1 MSTPIVAPATLAH
14 EHTGESSM
22 RKAARCAMVIL
33 GAGGD
38 LTRRKLMPALAHLAC
53 DGFMD
58 PDSIIIGVGRDN
70 FTDESWRAAMGDALK
85 TSDEIQV
92 ADSAAVTKFLG
103 MLRFVRGDLRAAE
116 TYKAV
121 TERVTQFESGAGDDL
136 DVGRLIYLAIPP
148 SLYADAAKRVSESGL
163 VPRTVRDDKKW
174 ARIVIEKP
182 FGRDLDSARSLD
194 KLLLSLF
201 SEQQIYRIDHYLGK
215 ETVQN
220 ILVLRFANS
229 IFEPVW
235 NRNFV
240 HHVQITAAE
249 TVGVEHRASYYEESG
264 VIRDMFQN
272 HLMQLLTLTAME
284 PPNAFDADVVRGEK
298 AKVLGSI
305 HPVAP
310 EDAADM
316 SIIGQYGPGEVNGEH
331 VVSYRDEPGVA
342 KESRVPTYA
351 AIRFTVDNWRWHGV
365 PFFLRS
371 GKRLAKHA
379 TEIAVQFKEPPH
391 SLFQL
396 PNGETLERNVLVM
409 RIQPDEGISLRFE
422 VKTPGVD
429 VRMAP
434 VRMVFN
440 YTDAYGASTQHP
452 AYETLLL
459 DCMLGDAT
467 LFSRWDE
474 VEASWRIIDPII
486 EGWKNPSL
494 VKLPNYTSWTWGP
507 SAADA
512 FVAKDGAVWR
522 EP

>member
-1 MSTPIVAPATLAH
+1 MSTPIVAPAKLAQ
-14 EHTGESSM
+14 EHVAEPSM

-53 DGFMD
+53 DGLLD
-58 PDSIIIGVGRDN
+58 QESIIIGVGRDN
-70 FTDESWRAAMGDALK
+70 YTDDSWRAAMGDALK
-85 TSDEIQV
+85 HSDEIK
-92 ADSAAVTKFLG
+92 VTDGPALDKFLG
-103 MLRFVRGDLRAAE
+103 MLRFVRGDLKAAD
-116 TYKAV
+116 TYKS
-121 TERVTQFESGAGDDL
+121 VTQRVSEFEGVDDSEA
-136 DVGRLIYLAIPP
+136 GRLIYLAIPP
-148 SLYADAAKRVSESGL
+148 SLYPDAAKRVSESGL

-235 NRNFV
+235 NRNYV

-284 PPNAFDADVVRGEK
+284 PPNAFDADAVRGEK
-298 AKVLGSI
+298 AKVLGAI

-310 EDAADM
+310 EDADDI
-316 SIIGQYGPGEVNGEH
+316 SVIGQYDAGEVGGEH
-331 VVSYRDEPGVA
+331 VIAYREEPGVA
-342 KESRVPTYA
+342 KDSRVPTYA

-391 SLFQL
+391 SLFRTREGQS
-396 PNGETLERNVLVM
+396 LEHNVLVM

-422 VKTPGVD
+422 VKVPGVD
-429 VRMAP
+429 VQMAP

-440 YTDAYGASTQHP
+440 YADAYAATTQHP

-467 LFSRWDE
+467 LFARWDE

-486 EGWKNPSL
+486 EGWKNPGL
-494 VKLPNYTSWTWGP
+494 IKLPNYTSGTWGP
-507 SAADA
+507 SAADTLIA
-512 FVAKDGAVWR
+512 RDDAAWR

>member
-1 MSTPIVAPATLAH
+1 VSTPLVAPAKLAH
-14 EHTGESSM
+14 EHVAEPSM

-53 DGFMD
+53 DGLLD
-58 PDSIIIGVGRDN
+58 PESIIIGVGRDN
-70 FTDESWRAAMGDALK
+70 YTDDSYRSAMGEALK
-85 TSDEIQV
+85 HSDEIK
-92 ADSAAVTKFLG
+92 VTDGPALDKFLG
-103 MLRFVRGDLRAAE
+103 MLRFVRGDLKSSD
-116 TYKAV
+116 TYKS
-121 TERVTQFESGAGDDL
+121 VTQRVSEFEGEDDSEA
-136 DVGRLIYLAIPP
+136 GRLIYLAIPP
-148 SLYADAAKRVSESGL
+148 SLYPDAAKRVSESGL

-182 FGRDLDSARSLD
+182 FGRDLDSARALD

-284 PPNAFDADVVRGEK
+284 PPNAFDADAVRGEK
-298 AKVLGSI
+298 AKVLGAI

-310 EDAADM
+310 EDADDM
-316 SIIGQYGPGEVNGEH
+316 SVIGQYDAGEENGEH

-342 KESRVPTYA
+342 NDSRVPTYA
-351 AIRFTVDNWRWHGV
+351 AMRFTVDNWRWHGV

-391 SLFQL
+391 SLFRMREGQ
-396 PNGETLERNVLVM
+396 TLERNVLVM

-422 VKTPGVD
+422 VKVPGVD
-429 VRMAP
+429 VQMAP

-440 YTDAYGASTQHP
+440 YADAYGQSTPP

-467 LFSRWDE
+467 LFARWDE

-486 EGWKNPSL
+486 EGWKNPGL
-494 VKLPNYTSWTWGP
+494 VKLPNYTSGTWGP
-507 SAADA
+507 SAADTL
-512 FVAKDGAVWR
+512 VARDGAAWR

>member
-14 EHTGESSM
+14 EHTGETSM

-53 DGFMD
+53 DGLMD
-58 PDSIIIGVGRDN
+58 PESIIIGVGRDN
-70 FTDESWRAAMGDALK
+70 FTDDSWRAAMGDALK
-85 TSDEIQV
+85 DSDEMQG
-92 ADSAAVTKFLG
+92 ADGVAVTKFLG
-103 MLRFVRGDLRAAE
+103 MLRFVRGDLRAVD

-121 TERVTQFESGAGDDL
+121 TERVTQFEGSNAEDG

-148 SLYADAAKRVSESGL
+148 SLYPDAAKRVSESGL

-182 FGRDLDSARSLD
+182 FGRDLDSARALD
-194 KLLLSLF
+194 KLLLSLY

-235 NRNFV
+235 NRNYV

-284 PPNAFDADVVRGEK
+284 PPNAFDADAVRGEK
-298 AKVLGSI
+298 AKVLGAI

-310 EDAADM
+310 ERCGRHFGDRPVRARRSERRARDLVSRRAGRGQGIARADVR
-316 SIIGQYGPGEVNGEH
+316 GDPVHGRQLA
-331 VVSYRDEPGVA
+331 VA
-342 KESRVPTYA
+342 RRAVLPPVRQAPHQT
-351 AIRFTVDNWRWHGV
+351 RHGD
-365 PFFLRS
+365 R
-371 GKRLAKHA
+371 G
-379 TEIAVQFKEPPH
+379 AVQ
-391 SLFQL
+391 
-396 PNGETLERNVLVM
+396 G
-409 RIQPDEGISLRFE
+409 
-422 VKTPGVD
+422 
-429 VRMAP
+429 AP
-434 VRMVFN
+434 
-440 YTDAYGASTQHP
+440 
-452 AYETLLL
+452 
-459 DCMLGDAT
+459 
-467 LFSRWDE
+467 
-474 VEASWRIIDPII
+474 
-486 EGWKNPSL
+486 
-494 VKLPNYTSWTWGP
+494 
-507 SAADA
+507 A
-512 FVAKDGAVWR
+512 FAV
-522 EP
+522 PLA